1 MTRTITCLGSGI
13 LIYNI
18 KLHWPCSWEGEHH
31 KMYVWAR
38 LDRVFYT
45 FLPLLRATR
54 QLLDEERGNLLVGS
68 PSIHMNFIWRY
79 LGVYF
84 ISIGSAI
91 FPWGRVTFMWVF
103 VFFFFAF
110 VWNFPIILFLP
121 TKTSGVFDR
130 SHFDI
135 FFKWGGSTPPSHD
148 RLQIYDH
155 MQGYRVGAIL
165 LMSGMEPMTPAWKD
179 CSLLHVVIV
188 CYNYIHVL
196 CITYV
201 FICISMYACI

>member
-13 LIYNI
+13 LIYNVN
-18 KLHWPCSWEGEHH
+18 LHWPCSWGEHH

-68 PSIHMNFIWRY
+68 LSIDMNFIWRY

-84 ISIGSAI
+84 ISIGSIGSAI
-91 FPWGRVTFMWVF
+91 FPLGRVTFMWVF
-103 VFFFFAF
+103 VFF
-110 VWNFPIILFLP
+110 L
-121 TKTSGVFDR
+121 R
-130 SHFDI
+130 SSETFRSSS
-135 FFKWGGSTPPSHD
+135 FSPKKP
-148 RLQIYDH
+148 
-155 MQGYRVGAIL
+155 QGFSIEAIL
-165 LMSGMEPMTPAWKD
+165 IYSSNGVVQHHLVMTGFRFMTTCKATELEQFYWCLGWSRWHLPEKRLFTIA
-179 CSLLHVVIV
+179 CGYS
-188 CYNYIHVL
+188 YIHAL